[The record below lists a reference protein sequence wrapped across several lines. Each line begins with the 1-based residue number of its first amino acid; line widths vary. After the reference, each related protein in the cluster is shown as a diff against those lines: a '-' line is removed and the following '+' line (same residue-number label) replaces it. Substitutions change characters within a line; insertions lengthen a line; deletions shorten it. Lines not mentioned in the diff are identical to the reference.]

1 MSKNEHDCYI
11 CLEIISSRARN
22 NGCGHEFCFDCIT
35 TWSTNTNRCPV
46 CKAEFTEITKV
57 DYVPARGVPKTR
69 KAATYKVLP
78 KKLVAHYD
86 AEELERRALS
96 ESESDSSSDSYDD
109 SFSSCSSSSSSSSS
123 SETESSSTSS
133 SSSESSGTRSCSSGS
148 DSTDG
153 DFSESSESSIEI
165 LWHSSRRPLIAQ
177 REARNS
183 TMAKRKV
190 DDDDSIEI
198 LPKRTKR
205 K

>member
-123 SETESSSTSS
+123 ETESSSTSS